1 MNPIPTD
8 SSKRR
13 GVKSVALLWFAVFLA
28 AVHALAGGTSTLR
41 SARLLAEGPASAAS
55 EYAGGERTTLVSQ
68 QRNIAIADWQ
78 NSRPQPAQAGGDAD
92 PAVVPP
98 EIRAA
103 QLAAKHFVAA
113 RHETFAL
120 RSAARGFSARAPPS
134 IV

>member
-8 SSKRR
+8 RSKRR

-28 AVHALAGGTSTLR
+28 AVHGLIGGASTLR
-41 SARLLAEGPASAAS
+41 SARLLAEGPASVS
-55 EYAGGERTTLVSQ
+55 SQYAGSGHMTLAGQ

-78 NSRPQPAQAGGDAD
+78 NGRPQPAQAGGDAD

-98 EIRAA
+98 EIHSVQVAG
-103 QLAAKHFVAA
+103 KHFVAA

-120 RSAARGFSARAPPS
+120 RTTARGFSARAPPS